1 MAERSTHVALLTL
14 WFMQA
19 TLNDLAVAKRDTPS
33 FAVCQR
39 VLHCCHEIIFGDPP
53 PQNTGPYSG
62 ARVTL
67 ASRFSRRRVRPQ
79 AAPAIMGIVT
89 ILASV
94 PGMPSLVN
102 VAGEMAIEQGRAAF
116 EGGISAVEEAEDAGS
131 PAGNTLMPR
140 DEADD
145 QELEV
150 GSPDDMDATPQSDE
164 SPEMGTSATP
174 PKPISTRW
182 AIHAAARTSPALP
195 LHLVDIPR
203 SRASI
208 DPLGQLD
215 HTPPNTISTPSQ
227 SSPSVNVMK
236 RHRLGLYNSVDAV
249 MHRYDL
255 QSQMSLLRGHY
266 CRSEVCPSALCSRY
280 SC

>member
-19 TLNDLAVAKRDTPS
+19 ALNDLAMAKRDTPS
-33 FAVCQR
+33 FSVCQR

-53 PQNTGPYSG
+53 PQNTGPYSSTQ
-62 ARVTL
+62 VTL

-89 ILASV
+89 ILASA

-116 EGGISAVEEAEDAGS
+116 EGGISAVEEAEDAGTPTGS
-131 PAGNTLMPR
+131 NLIPR
-140 DEADD
+140 DDND
-145 QELEV
+145 QEPES
-150 GSPDDMDATPQSDE
+150 GSPEDADATLQSE
-164 SPEMGTSATP
+164 GTPELETSATP
-174 PKPISTRW
+174 PKAISTRW

-215 HTPPNTISTPSQ
+215 YSPPNTIPTPSQ